1 MFKTPRSFSYSSASL
16 FKQCPRRWKHK
27 YIDKLPDPTG
37 EAALVGT
44 FAHDVLEQLC
54 EEEPALRT
62 EAKANEIARK
72 NWAEFAENKDFKKL
86 ELDEKSQRAFRWK
99 TWEAIQ
105 GLWRLEDP
113 AKVAVEATEQK
124 LSTSLS
130 GVPFFGIVD
139 RLDRNNDGLTVV
151 DYKTGKVRKDNID
164 QVLLYSAAVTS
175 QTGEQPS
182 KARLFYLGNQ
192 EKGPLKITP
201 QIIETDVSE
210 DLIDKVVEDL
220 SDTWNKLNDNLNRE
234 KFDPMP
240 TPLCGWC
247 SFIKE
252 CTDGTEFIKKRASS
266 GKLRSDAP
274 ARSALGL

>member
-54 EEEPALRT
+54 EQEPALRT
-62 EAKANEIARK
+62 EAKAKEIAGK
-72 NWAEFAENKDFKKL
+72 NWTKFAENTDFKKL
-86 ELDEKSQRAFRWK
+86 ELDEESQRAFRWK

-105 GLWRLEDP
+105 GLWHLEDP
-113 AKVAVEATEQK
+113 TKVAVEATEQK

-139 RLDRNNDGLTVV
+139 RLDRNKDGLTVV
-151 DYKTGKVRKDNID
+151 DYKTGKVRNDNID

-182 KARLFYLGNQ
+182 KARLFYLGNK
-192 EKGPLKITP
+192 EITP

-220 SDTWNKLNDNLNRE
+220 SDTWKKLNADLDSE
-234 KFDPMP
+234 EFEPMP

-247 SFIKE
+247 SFIEE
-252 CTDGTEFIKKRASS
+252 CTDGIEFIKKRASS

>member
-54 EEEPALRT
+54 EQEPALRT
-62 EAKANEIARK
+62 EAKAKEIAGK
-72 NWAEFAENKDFKKL
+72 NWTKFAENTDFKKL
-86 ELDEKSQRAFRWK
+86 ELDEESQRAFRWK

-105 GLWRLEDP
+105 GLWHLEDP
-113 AKVAVEATEQK
+113 TKVAVEATEQK

-139 RLDRNNDGLTVV
+139 RLDRNKDGLTVV
-151 DYKTGKVRKDNID
+151 DYKTGKVRNDNID

-182 KARLFYLGNQ
+182 KARLLYLGNK
-192 EKGPLKITP
+192 EINPR
-201 QIIETDVSE
+201 IIETDVSE

-220 SDTWNKLNDNLNRE
+220 SDTWKKLNADLDSE
-234 KFDPMP
+234 EFEPIP

-252 CTDGTEFIKKRASS
+252 CTDGIEFIKKRASS

>member
-1 MFKTPRSFSYSSASL
+1 MFKIPRTFSYSSASM

-54 EEEPALRT
+54 EEEAPLRT
-62 EAKANEIARK
+62 EAKAKEIARK
-72 NWAEFAENKDFKKL
+72 SWAEFAAKKDFIEL
-86 ELDEKSQRAFRWK
+86 ELDEKSQNAFRWK

-105 GLWRLEDP
+105 GLWHLEDP
-113 AKVAVEATEQK
+113 ATVAVEATEQK

-139 RLDRNNDGLTVV
+139 RLDRNEDGLTVV
-151 DYKTGKVRKDNID
+151 DYKTGKVHKDNIG

-182 KARLFYLGNQ
+182 KARLFYLGN
-192 EKGPLKITP
+192 KKVTP

-210 DLIDKVVEDL
+210 NLIAKVVEDL

-234 KFDPMP
+234 EFEPIT

-247 SFIKE
+247 SFITE
-252 CTDGTEFIKKRASS
+252 CADGIEFIKEKASS

>member
-54 EEEPALRT
+54 EQEPASRT
-62 EAKANEIARK
+62 EAKAKEIAGK
-72 NWAEFAENKDFKKL
+72 NWAKFAENTDFKKL
-86 ELDEKSQRAFRWK
+86 ELDEESQRAFRWK

-113 AKVAVEATEQK
+113 TKVAVEATEQK

-139 RLDRNNDGLTVV
+139 RLDRNKDGLTVV
-151 DYKTGKVRKDNID
+151 DYKTGKVRNDNID

-182 KARLFYLGNQ
+182 KARLLYLGNK
-192 EKGPLKITP
+192 EITP
-201 QIIETDVSE
+201 RIIETDVSE

-220 SDTWNKLNDNLNRE
+220 SDTWKKLNADLDSE
-234 KFDPMP
+234 EFEPIP

-247 SFIKE
+247 SFIEE
-252 CTDGTEFIKKRASS
+252 CTAGIEFIKKRASS